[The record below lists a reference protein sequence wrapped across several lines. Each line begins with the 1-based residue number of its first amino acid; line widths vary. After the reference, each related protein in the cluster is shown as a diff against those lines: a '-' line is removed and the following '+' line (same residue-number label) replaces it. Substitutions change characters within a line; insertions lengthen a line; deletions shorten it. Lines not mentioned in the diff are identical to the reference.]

1 MCKIGNIFCLKS
13 LQMSKKSSIFAVAF
27 VNRVAQTD
35 RSALIKATDVGEIN
49 SQKSKVGSRKLLR
62 DGLLLIIR
70 DGKTYNA
77 QGVEVR

>member
-1 MCKIGNIFCLKS
+1 
-13 LQMSKKSSIFAVAF
+13 MSKKNSIFAVAF
-27 VNRVAQTD
+27 VNRGAQTD
-35 RSALIKATDVGEIN
+35 RSALIKATDASALPTASTPTDVGEID
-49 SQKSKVGSRKLLR
+49 SQKSEVGSRKLLR

>member
-1 MCKIGNIFCLKS
+1 
-13 LQMSKKSSIFAVAF
+13 MSKKNSIFAVAF

-35 RSALIKATDVGEIN
+35 RSALIKATAVGEID